1 MKKSLTIGASYLHDV
16 KKALLIMKFTFL
28 LLTVAMLQVS
38 AKVNGQAK
46 VSLQSDKEEIARV
59 LANIEKQSNFRFLYN
74 NALEGMKRKISIN
87 VHELEISEALN
98 IIFTGTDLTYKM
110 LDNNLI
116 VVLSSKAAIQDI
128 QVTGKVTGQNGEPLS
143 GVSVTTLEGTSRGDG
158 NTNNNGAYH
167 HHGSAGRTRC
177 VFLMLAIALRSGT

>member
-1 MKKSLTIGASYLHDV
+1 MLEHSPQRLHTETLQCLVSEQKFRIYRPHNDKNMKKSLTIGASYLHYV

-28 LLTVAMLQVS
+28 LLTIAMLQVS

-59 LANIEKQSNFRFLYN
+59 LAKIEKQSNYRFLYN

-98 IIFTGTDLTYKM
+98 LIFTGTDLTYKM
-110 LDNNLI
+110 
-116 VVLSSKAAIQDI
+116 
-128 QVTGKVTGQNGEPLS
+128 
-143 GVSVTTLEGTSRGDG
+143 
-158 NTNNNGAYH
+158 
-167 HHGSAGRTRC
+167 
-177 VFLMLAIALRSGT
+177 